1 MIREYEITVLQAPRS
16 TTDAG
21 VTGGWTDMQG
31 YLMGN
36 REVKLILLAG
46 VGTTAGAVQTVIFQ
60 SAEDT
65 AGTGAATLKAFT
77 GLTSAGGMEVQHAV
91 IPAAHRYVRFL
102 GDLETGK
109 DMIIAG
115 LVQSIARVSP

>member
-1 MIREYEITVLQAPRS
+1 MREYEITVLQSPRV

-36 REVKLILLAG
+36 REVKVVLLAG
-46 VGTTAGAVQTVIFQ
+46 VGTTAGAVQTCLVQ

-65 AGTGAATLKAFT
+65 SGTGAATLKAFT
-77 GLTSAGGMEVQHAV
+77 GLTSAGGSEVQHGV

-102 GDLETGK
+102 GDVETGK
-109 DMIIAG
+109 DMILSCLIQG
-115 LVQSIARVSP
+115 VARVSP